1 MTTDHTFE
9 IGKDHHI
16 CEDYALSGVLS
27 ESDMAYTIV
36 CDGCSASDDVDF
48 GARALA
54 FSAREQLMSFPSF
67 GFPEQYNMFGLS
79 CIKRASEVF
88 KTFPSINS
96 QSLDATL
103 IVSFVKNNELTC
115 FMYGDGI
122 VVHRSGNTTRVIHVE
137 YLSGAPSYLSYHLDA
152 GRMKNYN
159 KEANLSKLVID
170 NIDGSFEPKSLTPFE
185 PVIITSPVSTGDVIM
200 ISSDGIN
207 SYRTATEEPIDWKIV
222 MEEFVGYKNF
232 TGEFVK
238 RRMGAFKRK
247 CLKEGITHYD
257 DISCATIVV

>member
-16 CEDYALSGVLS
+16 CEDYALSGVMN
-27 ESDMAYTIV
+27 DMAYTIV

-54 FSAREQLMSFPSF
+54 FSAREQFTSFLSPVPETFLNF
-67 GFPEQYNMFGLS
+67 GIK
-79 CIKRASEVF
+79 CIGRASEVF

-103 IVSFVKNNELTC
+103 IVSMVKDNQLTC
-115 FMYGDGI
+115 FMYGDGV

-185 PVIITSPVSTGDVIM
+185 PVIITAPVSAGDVIM

-257 DISCATIVV
+257 DISCATIVI